1 MIAWKQRTA
10 SRALGNLMREVL
22 MNVAS
27 LAAEKKPPRGRCASN
42 PGFFC
47 AYDGTLLTLAAL
59 FAVGLFWYVVF
70 CLIDPYL

>member
-1 MIAWKQRTA
+1 
-10 SRALGNLMREVL
+10 